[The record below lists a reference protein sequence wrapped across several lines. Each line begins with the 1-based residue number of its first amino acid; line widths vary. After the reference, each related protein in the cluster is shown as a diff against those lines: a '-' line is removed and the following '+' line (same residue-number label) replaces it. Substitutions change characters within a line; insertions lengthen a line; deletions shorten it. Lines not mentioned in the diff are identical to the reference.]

1 MASFA
6 VGLSQNMKLNVG
18 NTHTLKKINNT
29 RNILLTLDI
38 ILLLGNA
45 RCACTEHVGE
55 FGIIVHAQ
63 MVCTFLLKVCAGLGE
78 CTLEVGH
85 ENNTASRKE
94 GGGGRGQQKSNRA
107 RCVQYF
113 SRPWCPPNNRSRR
126 RQVSTAM
133 TVYAL
138 HS

>member
-1 MASFA
+1 
-6 VGLSQNMKLNVG
+6 MKLNVG
-18 NTHTLKKINNT
+18 NTHTLKKINT
-29 RNILLTLDI
+29 RNILLALDI

-45 RCACTEHVGE
+45 RCACTEHVDE

-94 GGGGRGQQKSNRA
+94 EGGRGERTTEEQPRA
-107 RCVQYF
+107 RLCAILLPTMV
-113 SRPWCPPNNRSRR
+113 P
-126 RQVSTAM
+126 TK
-133 TVYAL
+133 
-138 HS
+138 